1 MNLNFIIK
9 DLSLEQVKKLKHGC
23 ADCTFWFDTDKNT
36 LMESF
41 TKNQTVWGFLKSRI
55 VEIKSLKNKSEFI
68 TFFARNG
75 GIIKGAFSNRTCIGI
90 LLAGKYYL
98 FPKLKSFNIYPPDN
112 ESIFL
117 GCLHVI
123 PEYKNL
129 GVGKR
134 LLISLEKDL
143 IKNKVGSIESLGKRL
158 NDDID
163 LEEYINSPIIPVKF
177 LIKNGFYIKKND
189 ELFPL
194 LRLDLSAISL
204 AKEFLK
210 GKFALKNLILERAV
224 KTPVII
230 KKNW

>member
-1 MNLNFIIK
+1 
-9 DLSLEQVKKLKHGC
+9 
-23 ADCTFWFDTDKNT
+23 
-36 LMESF
+36 
-41 TKNQTVWGFLKSRI
+41 
-55 VEIKSLKNKSEFI
+55 LKNKPEFI
-68 TFFARNG
+68 IFFSKNG
-75 GIIKGAFSNRTCIGI
+75 GIIKGAFSSRTCIGI

-98 FPKLKSFNIYPPDN
+98 FPKLKLFNIYPPDN

-117 GCLHVI
+117 GCLHVV

-129 GVGKR
+129 GIGKK
-134 LLISLEKDL
+134 LLMSLEKDL
-143 IKNKVGSIESLGKRL
+143 IKNKIGSIESLGKRL
-158 NDDID
+158 NDDLE

-189 ELFPL
+189 DLFPL

-210 GKFALKNLILERAV
+210 SKLAIKNLVLERAV

-230 KKNW
+230 KKTL